1 MFYGKQALRNALRPE
16 IPIGT
21 KILHQKTGGEYTII
35 GYAFDTRHD
44 DLVAL
49 YRPKGDNTITFS
61 QPYRQLI
68 YGRYIIMA
76 RNSHTFSK
84 LMKNLTKSKQP

>member
-1 MFYGKQALRNALRPE
+1 MFYGKQALRNALWPE
-16 IPIGT
+16 IPVGT

-61 QPYRQLI
+61 RPYHQLI
-68 YGRYIIMA
+68 DGRFIIYG
-76 RNSHTFSK
+76 K
-84 LMKNLTKSKQP
+84 K